1 MMTLKFLA
9 FFLVQMNFSQPD
21 IRPFPLADFN
31 DKVRTAEWMMAYDS
45 AAWRMSDLVTH
56 IDNDLLARMGRE
68 WFCFRGPDSLWNG
81 VYGKY
86 KNGRYDLVMHYRISG
101 SDSIDVVKEEK
112 VDSAMLVAVS
122 KAINTAYKEAG
133 SRLGKS
139 YVRFNKFVR
148 YHTDR
153 SITIWLLP
161 AMQSSG
167 IVLYGGEFCYHFDAT
182 GEKMLSR
189 WEYFQ
194 GFKGFR
200 FGKGREVKL
209 EYEAVTAPPQG
220 AVYFALQYRDE
231 FKGVHIETKENISTL
246 YFNQT
251 NGYYWEHKGKDLR
264 KIVN

>member
-1 MMTLKFLA
+1 MITLKFLA
-9 FFLVQMNFSQPD
+9 FFLLRMNFPQPAVNT
-21 IRPFPLADFN
+21 FPIADFN

-86 KNGRYDLVMHYRISG
+86 KNGRYDLVIHYRINEN
-101 SDSIDVVKEEK
+101 DSIAIVEKEK
-112 VDSAMLVAVS
+112 TDSVMLIAVS
-122 KAINTAYKEAG
+122 KAINTAYTEAG

-148 YHTDR
+148 YHADQT
-153 SITIWLLP
+153 ITIWLLP
-161 AMQSSG
+161 ALQPAEVAM
-167 IVLYGGEFCYHFDAT
+167 YGGEFYYHFDRS
-182 GEKMLSR
+182 GEKLLDR

-200 FGKGREVKL
+200 LGKGREVKL
-209 EYEAVTAPPQG
+209 EYEAMGAPTQG
-220 AVYFALQYRDE
+220 AVYFALQYRNQ
-231 FKGVHIETKENISTL
+231 FKNVQIETKENISTL
-246 YFNQT
+246 NFSQT
-251 NGYYWEHKGKDLR
+251 KGYYWEHKGKDLR